1 MDSVT
6 QDTFFN
12 GRLRLKQHRGGYRY
26 SIDAV
31 ILASAVQPK
40 PGETLVDL
48 GTGCGI
54 IPLILA
60 FRHPNLGRRAP
71 GSVGRCRGGQHP

>member
-1 MDSVT
+1 LRTYDLIT
-6 QDTFFN
+6 IDNFFN
-12 GRLRLKQHRGGYRY
+12 RELKVKQERNGYRY

-31 ILASAVQPK
+31 LLANYVKPK
-40 PGETLVDL
+40 AKDRIVDI

-60 FRHPNLGRRAP
+60 FRNDNIKH
-71 GSVGRCRGGQHP
+71 SEMII